1 MLPIQVLNTK
11 GAAKRL
17 GCSET
22 WIHKLAATGK
32 LKASIYSDEGEL
44 IEHEKETRKQV
55 CALSFLAED
64 VEQYRPA
71 VQRRPRGSKNRC
83 PPAPDPFICM
93 YKKNQRGGG
102 AWNRRDTGLT
112 QWAVVAC
119 KLLDSLVVVTKKQP
133 PGASHIHS
141 EHGRKGW

>member
-1 MLPIQVLNTK
+1 MLSIQVLNTK
-11 GAAKRL
+11 GAARRL

-22 WIHKLAATGK
+22 WI
-32 LKASIYSDEGEL
+32 INW
-44 IEHEKETRKQV
+44 R
-55 CALSFLAED
+55 
-64 VEQYRPA
+64 RPA
-71 VQRRPRGSKNRC
+71 SSEHRSTEKKGNSLSTKRRPGSKSVRSPSWLRMWNRTVQLSSAAREAAKTG
-83 PPAPDPFICM
+83 APQLLTHLFVCT
-93 YKKNQRGGG
+93 KNQRGGG

-133 PGASHIHS
+133 PGASHIQS

>member
-11 GAAKRL
+11 GAARRL

-32 LKASIYSDEGEL
+32 FRAYIYGEEGEL

-55 CALSFLAED
+55 RALSFLAED

-71 VQRRPRGSKNRC
+71 VQRRPRGGKNRC
-83 PPAPDPFICM
+83 PQLLTHLFVCT
-93 YKKNQRGGG
+93 KNQRGGG